1 MVEDDQIWTQ
11 IIDHLHLPGKQKKC
25 TGHGPYPA
33 PASYISSVP
42 AQSWFDEFLTWDPE
56 NFDNVTK
63 ISIPTQWVWKPDIV
77 VTEQVDEVKSSDETF
92 VYLDYTGR
100 VYNNKPM
107 LIKSSCKVNL
117 YYFPFDHQNCCLTF
131 SSWTHTIQDMDL
143 SFWRHTNDTRS
154 FTSNYKKNG
163 EWDIL
168 EVIPSHVVL
177 TEEDDNHKFGLV
189 LFSYMDNDDSRIHGR
204 LCPSLTGRGNLYDI
218 IIAMAT
224 IMTSSSLCPLLIG
237 QGLAAST
244 NQTRDVYVL
253 YDIIVAIV
261 IRREPLFYAVNLI
274 LPSMLLMIMNIAGF
288 YLPPETGERTSYKI
302 TLLLGYSV
310 FLLIVSDNCPPTGTP
325 LIGSYFVMCMVLLV
339 ISVMESIFIA
349 RVVHQ
354 DTLHRSVPQWVKT
367 MVLEK
372 MAALVCV
379 KSKDYFAISRNNIS
393 DISEQ
398 KEDSNSTEKLSI
410 YNDETI
416 KYHIRQLATAQDLDA
431 QLMIIKEIQES
442 LKKNTDSAN
451 IFRSALQIIEGTCTD
466 NKHYIITEIQFK
478 TDTRRSEG
486 PAQLTDYGEKGR
498 HERWMVT
505 IALVIRTSYS

>member
-1 MVEDDQIWTQ
+1 MQGYNKGVRPVQDWKRATTVHVDIMIYAILGVDEKNQIMT
-11 IIDHLHLPGKQKKC
+11 
-25 TGHGPYPA
+25 T
-33 PASYISSVP
+33 YIWYN
-42 AQSWFDEFLTWDPE
+42 QSWFDEFLTWDPE

-189 LFSYMDNDDSRIHGR
+189 LFS
-204 LCPSLTGRGNLYDI
+204 
-218 IIAMAT
+218 
-224 IMTSSSLCPLLIG
+224 
-237 QGLAAST
+237 
-244 NQTRDVYVL
+244 
-253 YDIIVAIV
+253 IV

-442 LKKNTDSAN
+442 LKKNTDRCISN
-451 IFRSALQIIEGTCTD
+451 EWLHVG
-466 NKHYIITEIQFK
+466 YIIDMFLFRLYILIVLLFMV
-478 TDTRRSEG
+478 SM
-486 PAQLTDYGEKGR
+486 AAIWA
-498 HERWMVT
+498 RWPQT
-505 IALVIRTSYS
+505 